1 MFLTSGIFIIAIR
14 NDNND
19 LNDFTLSRFILCV
32 LGSFDSLAKVER
44 QNNFLNPQ
52 V

>member
-1 MFLTSGIFIIAIR
+1 MEIKRLTRIVFLTSGIFIIAIR

-32 LGSFDSLAKVER
+32 LGSFDL
-44 QNNFLNPQ
+44 
-52 V
+52 